1 MGRMKTVAAIACSAM
16 LVTSAAVN
24 AQTIA
29 DRTTFVTFS
38 APVSIPGA
46 TLPAGTYTFKLA
58 DSPANRNIVQVFDK
72 DQMKLYATLL
82 AVAADR
88 VEAQGDPV
96 VTFKE
101 TAANRPPAVRYWY
114 YAGERSGSEFVY
126 PKTQAMEIARASG
139 ESVMAVDSDSTSID
153 DWKNSTPT
161 RVTADTTQSASSAT
175 STSTSTS
182 TSSATSTSTT
192 TQPATAPAQPP
203 TTAPTTTAPT
213 TTAPTTT
220 APTTSAPAQPMTTAP
235 TQPTTMPEPTTAPTT
250 APAKPPTA
258 ADQTAGTSGRAEPR
272 ELPRTASELPA
283 VGLIGVLALAGA
295 LVLRARRATA

>member
-16 LVTSAAVN
+16 LLTSAAAT
-24 AQTIA
+24 AQTVA

-88 VEAQGDPV
+88 TEAEGDPV
-96 VTFKE
+96 VTFRE

-126 PKTQAMEIARASG
+126 PKSQAIEIARASG
-139 ESVMAVDSDSTSID
+139 DSVMAVDTDSASID
-153 DWKNSTPT
+153 DMKSATPS
-161 RVTADTTQSASSAT
+161 RVTADAAQS
-175 STSTSTS
+175 STSTST
-182 TSSATSTSTT
+182 ATSTTTSSSTTASTT
-192 TQPATAPAQPP
+192 TQPTTAAAQPTTAPAQP
-203 TTAPTTTAPT
+203 TTAP
-213 TTAPTTT
+213 
-220 APTTSAPAQPMTTAP
+220 
-235 TQPTTMPEPTTAPTT
+235 TAPTT
-250 APAKPPTA
+250 APPPTTPAQPPTA
-258 ADQTAGTSGRAEPR
+258 ADQTVGTSGSRAPA
-272 ELPRTASELPA
+272 ELPRTASELPLI
-283 VGLIGVLALAGA
+283 GLIGVLALAGA
-295 LVLRARRATA
+295 LALRARRAIV

>member
-16 LVTSAAVN
+16 LLTSAAAT
-24 AQTIA
+24 AQTVA

-88 VEAQGDPV
+88 TEAEGDPV
-96 VTFKE
+96 VTFRE

-126 PKTQAMEIARASG
+126 PKSQAIEIARASG
-139 ESVMAVDSDSTSID
+139 DSVMAVDTDSASID
-153 DWKNSTPT
+153 DMKSSTPS
-161 RVTADTTQSASSAT
+161 RVTADAAQSSTSASTA
-175 STSTSTS
+175 STT
-182 TSSATSTSTT
+182 TSSSTTASTT
-192 TQPATAPAQPP
+192 TQPTTAPAQPTTAPAQPTAP
-203 TTAPTTTAPT
+203 TTAPTTTL
-213 TTAPTTT
+213 
-220 APTTSAPAQPMTTAP
+220 PAQ
-235 TQPTTMPEPTTAPTT
+235 
-250 APAKPPTA
+250 PPTA
-258 ADQTAGTSGRAEPR
+258 ADQTAGTSGRSAPA
-272 ELPRTASELPA
+272 ELPRTASELPLI
-283 VGLIGVLALAGA
+283 GLIGVLALAGA
-295 LVLRARRATA
+295 LALRARRAIV

>member
-16 LVTSAAVN
+16 LLTSAAAT

-88 VEAQGDPV
+88 TEAEGDPV
-96 VTFKE
+96 ITFRE
-101 TAANRPPAVRYWY
+101 TAANRPPAVRFWY

-126 PKTQAMEIARASG
+126 PKSQAMEIARASG
-139 ESVMAVDSDSTSID
+139 DSVMAVDTDSASID
-153 DWKNSTPT
+153 EMKKGTPS
-161 RVTADTTQSASSAT
+161 RVTADAAQSAT

-182 TSSATSTSTT
+182 TTSSTT
-192 TQPATAPAQPP
+192 AQ
-203 TTAPTTTAPT
+203 PTTTAPARPEPAT
-213 TTAPTTT
+213 PAQPTTT
-220 APTTSAPAQPMTTAP
+220 PAQPTTTP
-235 TQPTTMPEPTTAPTT
+235 
-250 APAKPPTA
+250 APAMVPAPAPST
-258 ADQTAGTSGRAEPR
+258 ADQTAGTSGRSEPA
-272 ELPRTASELPA
+272 ELPRTASELPVVA
-283 VGLIGVLALAGA
+283 LIGVLALAGA
-295 LVLRARRATA
+295 LALRARRATV